1 MRILIPAFALVG
13 LVLGGCATTGNRGWT
28 WNGQTFATKEECLAA
43 RRAAGDF
50 GNSNNQQAQA
60 ATVGAATAG
69 TVTAIAGVNL
79 GQTSLVAGAAAA
91 TTAALTK
98 RTC

>member
-1 MRILIPAFALVG
+1 MRILVPAVAVAS
-13 LVLGGCATTGNRGWT
+13 LVLGGCATGRNQGWT

-43 RRAAGDF
+43 RRAAGDL
-50 GNSNNQQAQA
+50 GTSKNQQARA
-60 ATVGAATAG
+60 ATVGAAGAG
-69 TVTAIAGVNL
+69 TAAAIAGANL
-79 GQTSLVAGAAAA
+79 GETALVAGAAAA